1 LSFTTKWK
9 KKKNHSYLREIVL
22 VENKAEA
29 VGALRLD
36 ADNPDVA
43 LGGVEDAAGVVGV
56 DRDGDGGSKLDR
68 KEGEKK

>member
-1 LSFTTKWK
+1 
-9 KKKNHSYLREIVL
+9 
-22 VENKAEA
+22 